1 MTTSSKASSQTR
13 PKVRLVSE
21 SIVPSLSVADVTA
34 FLPAGREG
42 GDQGLLFFRLNQAAM
57 PDKLTLKETP

>member
-21 SIVPSLSVADVTA
+21 SIVPNLSVADVTA
-34 FLPAGREG
+34 FLPAGRES
-42 GDQGLLFFRLNQAAM
+42 GDQRLLFFRLNQAAM